1 MTNKKTDLFDKKIDS
16 TDIKSKEINNKKR
29 HLTSHS
35 TPELIQELK
44 SLLSHQNPYSVS
56 KKADEIK
63 TEFYKSLK
71 KEREIYL
78 NQNVNKNDLNIQE
91 NKLHPLEIEFKKV
104 NDKFRKIKFEY
115 REKRD
120 SDEQKNLLI
129 KQNIIRDIDK
139 LREEEESIKKT
150 TFEKLKTLQN
160 KWKKTGNVPL
170 SENNNLWQNYHHH
183 VELFYDY
190 IKINNELRDLDFKR
204 NLEKKI
210 LLCEES
216 EKIISEK
223 SINTAFEIL
232 QELHLKWKN
241 IGPVER
247 NKRNEIWER
256 FQIATKKINK
266 RKNDYFNKK
275 IRISNNNLN
284 KRAKICIEIQELLNS
299 KPKSHQEWSEV
310 TKKHEEFSKIWKK
323 ILPIEKK
330 DLKLSWKEF
339 RDTNN
344 NFFNEK
350 KENKK
355 KRKEISMKNLELKM
369 IICKKAEEISSSND
383 WKNTGKK
390 LIKLQEDWKKSPFVP
405 NNLSNDIWK
414 RFRYA
419 SNIFFTNREKHY
431 KKIDQEK
438 LVNLKMKEEFIYE
451 VKKFKISENY
461 KDDIKKL
468 QEFSRKWNSIG
479 ENINEKS
486 SINENFKKI
495 INNFYNNLKVG
506 KSEKENIK
514 FIAITENIKGNTVKI
529 NKEKTYLKK
538 EIETIRKTIIQ
549 YENNILF
556 FGYGKGTEVLKEEVM
571 KKIEK
576 SKSQIKSLENKQAL
590 LNKI

>member
-35 TPELIQELK
+35 THELIQELK

-78 NQNVNKNDLNIQE
+78 NQNVNENDLNIQE

-556 FGYGKGTEVLKEEVM
+556 FGYGKGTEGLKEEVM

>member
-1 MTNKKTDLFDKKIDS
+1 
-16 TDIKSKEINNKKR
+16 
-29 HLTSHS
+29 
-35 TPELIQELK
+35 
-44 SLLSHQNPYSVS
+44 
-56 KKADEIK
+56 
-63 TEFYKSLK
+63 
-71 KEREIYL
+71 
-78 NQNVNKNDLNIQE
+78 
-91 NKLHPLEIEFKKV
+91 
-104 NDKFRKIKFEY
+104 
-115 REKRD
+115 
-120 SDEQKNLLI
+120 
-129 KQNIIRDIDK
+129 
-139 LREEEESIKKT
+139 
-150 TFEKLKTLQN
+150 
-160 KWKKTGNVPL
+160 
-170 SENNNLWQNYHHH
+170 
-183 VELFYDY
+183 
-190 IKINNELRDLDFKR
+190 
-204 NLEKKI
+204 
-210 LLCEES
+210 
-216 EKIISEK
+216 
-223 SINTAFEIL
+223 
-232 QELHLKWKN
+232 
-241 IGPVER
+241 
-247 NKRNEIWER
+247 
-256 FQIATKKINK
+256 
-266 RKNDYFNKK
+266 
-275 IRISNNNLN
+275 
-284 KRAKICIEIQELLNS
+284 
-299 KPKSHQEWSEV
+299 
-310 TKKHEEFSKIWKK
+310 
-323 ILPIEKK
+323 
-330 DLKLSWKEF
+330 
-339 RDTNN
+339 
-344 NFFNEK
+344 
-350 KENKK
+350 
-355 KRKEISMKNLELKM
+355 MKNLELKM

-495 INNFYNNLKVG
+495 INDFYNNLKVG